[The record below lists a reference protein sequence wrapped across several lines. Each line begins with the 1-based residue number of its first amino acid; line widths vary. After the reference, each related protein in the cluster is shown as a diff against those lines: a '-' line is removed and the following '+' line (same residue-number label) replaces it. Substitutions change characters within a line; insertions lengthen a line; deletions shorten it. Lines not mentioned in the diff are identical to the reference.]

1 MNRSMT
7 NRNAQ
12 SKSEFAHEVEAEL
25 GAMDR
30 ILASEDPLLPSSG
43 FAAAVMERVRE
54 EAASP
59 TPIPFPWRRILPG
72 VVVIAAV
79 LGWCVFEL
87 GQSALAAAMSLPAE
101 APAMFGVNLQL
112 FATAGGIALALLT
125 PLFSW
130 LFARRII
137 GGSRLL

>member
-1 MNRSMT
+1 MM

-12 SKSEFAHEVEAEL
+12 SKSEIAQEVEAEL
-25 GAMDR
+25 AVMDR
-30 ILASEDPLLPSSG
+30 ILASEEPLLPSSG

-54 EAASP
+54 EVDTPA
-59 TPIPFPWRRILPG
+59 PIPFPWKRILPG
-72 VVVIAAV
+72 VVVIAAA

-87 GQSALAAAMSLPAE
+87 GQYTLAAARSLPAG
-101 APAMFGVNLQL
+101 APAMFGVNFQS
-112 FATAGGIALALLT
+112 FATAGGLALALLT
-125 PLFSW
+125 PLLSW